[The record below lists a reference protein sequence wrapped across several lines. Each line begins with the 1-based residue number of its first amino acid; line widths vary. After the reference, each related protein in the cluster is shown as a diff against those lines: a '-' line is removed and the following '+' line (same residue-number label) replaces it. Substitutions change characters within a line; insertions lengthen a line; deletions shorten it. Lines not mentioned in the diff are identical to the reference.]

1 MADRSGTPGGARGRP
16 LARLRDIHRICGQI
30 CGQAAGIVDRA
41 AFLLLRRRVAEKL
54 SNEKSI
60 QINGLR
66 QYVGFVTGISRWRA
80 LVGAPVDFQCR
91 ANRAC
96 SHD

>member
-1 MADRSGTPGGARGRP
+1 MADRSGTAAGRRRSL
-16 LARLRDIHRICGQI
+16 LARLRDIHRICGQV
-30 CGQAAGIVDRA
+30 CGQAPGSVGPTA
-41 AFLLLRRRVAEKL
+41 LLLPCRRVAEKL
-54 SNEKSI
+54 SNEKSR

-66 QYVGFVTGISRWRA
+66 EYFGFMTGISRERA
-80 LVGAPVDFQCR
+80 LCCALVDFQCR